1 MATVRVLS
9 QSLPRFWDISHL
21 CNKENRRVLVDISN
35 ASLPDLVAASAEK
48 EKATTKAP
56 KKRPAPEEASDGED
70 DRELWEKIQEQY
82 TFVLRAYTLTR
93 TETNNTEEAVDKSKT
108 TTKKKGSGSITAA
121 DLADIT
127 LPKEDTDEVE
137 VYDSCD
143 EIREKI
149 NAHLRE
155 PGVTQ
160 AQFCRDLAAMCHTP
174 KKPKSIQSRQLTA
187 FRDQKEADAGNTSVV
202 YYAAYVFFEKLRLK
216 DGKPK
221 SSHRKGMEEAWCA
234 NDGMDVDRP
243 HNRGIWVGPDVKEV
257 KQDQFGRG
265 RRASASTAAPE
276 SASAAFDEGLDEWQ
290 RHMRK
295 QILRREV
302 AAAKAA
308 AKAQKKARRE
318 AKAKAAA
325 AAAPRRRYCEVAFP
339 ADEYPWAYY

>member
-1 MATVRVLS
+1 MKIREFCKIINVSNKSYTSFVR
-9 QSLPRFWDISHL
+9 QSRPMKGAESDTYA
-21 CNKENRRVLVDISN
+21 K
-35 ASLPDLVAASAEK
+35 SLIYFNWREK
-48 EKATTKAP
+48 K
-56 KKRPAPEEASDGED
+56 
-70 DRELWEKIQEQY
+70 
-82 TFVLRAYTLTR
+82 
-93 TETNNTEEAVDKSKT
+93 VDKSKT

-143 EIREKI
+143 EIRKKI

-221 SSHRKGMEEAWCA
+221 SSHRKGMEEAW
-234 NDGMDVDRP
+234 P

-257 KQDQFGRG
+257 KQDQFGRYNV
-265 RRASASTAAPE
+265 T
-276 SASAAFDEGLDEWQ
+276 
-290 RHMRK
+290 
-295 QILRREV
+295 
-302 AAAKAA
+302 
-308 AKAQKKARRE
+308 
-318 AKAKAAA
+318 
-325 AAAPRRRYCEVAFP
+325 Y
-339 ADEYPWAYY
+339 